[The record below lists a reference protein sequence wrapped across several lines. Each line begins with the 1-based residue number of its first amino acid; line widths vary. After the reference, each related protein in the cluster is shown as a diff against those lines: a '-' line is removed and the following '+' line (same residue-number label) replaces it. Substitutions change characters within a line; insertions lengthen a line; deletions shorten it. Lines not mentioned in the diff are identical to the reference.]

1 MHINILIKAIRLSP
15 KISVFLESIYQK
27 YSSEKVIYYC
37 DILNH
42 ISTLRSLRQRKN
54 KMRPKEN
61 LLLISDTQWRKR
73 AKIEGK
79 KSKIG
84 KKKSKIGEKPSTSFF
99 SKGEV
104 LIFSRLYF
112 LLPTRFTRAIETM

>member
-1 MHINILIKAIRLSP
+1 MHSKLYVTDGIFFPTFEAESNNSDDKVHINILIKAIRLSP

-42 ISTLRSLRQRKN
+42 ISTLRSLRHGKN

-79 KSKIG
+79 KVK
-84 KKKSKIGEKPSTSFF
+84 
-99 SKGEV
+99 
-104 LIFSRLYF
+104 
-112 LLPTRFTRAIETM
+112 